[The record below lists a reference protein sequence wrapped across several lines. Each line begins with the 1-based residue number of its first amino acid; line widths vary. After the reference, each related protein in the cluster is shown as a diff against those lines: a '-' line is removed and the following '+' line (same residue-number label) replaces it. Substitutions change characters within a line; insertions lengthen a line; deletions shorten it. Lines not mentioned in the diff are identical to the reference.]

1 MAYLDAQGLAV
12 VEMHAYW
19 RFNAVFAT
27 FSRLIHLKIGKHES
41 VHFQTVYNHLAFLGN
56 PFSYSKNVGERGKRK
71 TC

>member
-41 VHFQTVYNHLAFLGN
+41 VHFQIVCNRHSFSREPVFL
-56 PFSYSKNVGERGKRK
+56 F
-71 TC
+71 